1 MKKKASFIFN
11 FDSFKDAELV
21 AESLSPEVKHKIPK
35 ANIEISLSKNALFL
49 KIESDDVST
58 LRAACNS
65 YLRWVNTAINVNQL
79 V

>member
-1 MKKKASFIFN
+1 MKKKATFIFN
-11 FDSFKDAELV
+11 FNSFKDAKIV

-35 ANIEISLSKNALFL
+35 ANVEISLSKNALSL

>member
-1 MKKKASFIFN
+1 MKKKATFIFN
-11 FDSFKDAELV
+11 FDSFKDAAIV

-35 ANIEISLSKNALFL
+35 ANVEISLSKNALSL

>member
-1 MKKKASFIFN
+1 MKKKATFIFN
-11 FDSFKDAELV
+11 FDSFQDAEIV

-35 ANIEISLSKNALFL
+35 TNVEIFLSKNSLLL
-49 KIESDDVST
+49 KIESDDVGT

>member
-35 ANIEISLSKNALFL
+35 ANIEISLSKNALSL

>member
-1 MKKKASFIFN
+1 MKKKATFIFN
-11 FDSFKDAELV
+11 FDSFKDAKLV

-35 ANIEISLSKNALFL
+35 ANVEISLSKNALSL

>member
-1 MKKKASFIFN
+1 MKKKATFIFN
-11 FDSFKDAELV
+11 FDSFKDAEIV

-35 ANIEISLSKNALFL
+35 ANVEISLSKNALSL

>member
-1 MKKKASFIFN
+1 MKKKATFIFN

-35 ANIEISLSKNALFL
+35 ANVEISLSKNALSL

>member
-1 MKKKASFIFN
+1 MNKKASFIFTFN
-11 FDSFKDAELV
+11 SIEEAELV

-35 ANIEISLSKNALFL
+35 ANVEIYFSKNALSL
-49 KIESDDVST
+49 NIESEDLSS

-65 YLRWVNTAINVNQL
+65 YLRWINTAIKVSQL

>member
-11 FDSFKDAELV
+11 FDSSEEAKVV

-35 ANIEISLSKNALFL
+35 ANVEISLFKNALSL
-49 KIESDDVST
+49 EIESDDVST

-65 YLRWVNTAINVNQL
+65 YLRWVNTAIKVNQL

>member
-1 MKKKASFIFN
+1 MKKKALFILT
-11 FDSFKDAELV
+11 FDSSEEAEIV

-35 ANIEISLSKNALFL
+35 ANVELSLSKNALSL

-65 YLRWVNTAINVNQL
+65 YLRWVNTAIKVNQL

>member
-1 MKKKASFIFN
+1 MKKKATFIFN
-11 FDSFKDAELV
+11 FGSFKDAEIV
-21 AESLSPEVKHKIPK
+21 AESLSPEIKHKIPK
-35 ANIEISLSKNALFL
+35 ANVEISLSKNALSL

>member
-11 FDSFKDAELV
+11 FDSFKDAKLV
-21 AESLSPEVKHKIPK
+21 VESLSPEVKHKIPK
-35 ANIEISLSKNALFL
+35 ANVEISLSKNALSL

-65 YLRWVNTAINVNQL
+65 YLRWANTAINVNQL

>member
-1 MKKKASFIFN
+1 MKKNASFIFT
-11 FDSFKDAELV
+11 FDSFEEAEIV

-35 ANIEISLSKNALFL
+35 ANVELSLSKNILSL
-49 KIESDDVST
+49 KIESEDIST

-65 YLRWVNTAINVNQL
+65 YLRWINTAIKVNHL

>member
-1 MKKKASFIFN
+1 MKKKALFILS
-11 FDSFKDAELV
+11 FDSSEEAEIV
-21 AESLSPEVKHKIPK
+21 AETLSPEVKHKIPK
-35 ANIEISLSKNALFL
+35 ANVELSLSNNALSL

-65 YLRWVNTAINVNQL
+65 YLRWVNTAIKVNQL

>member
-1 MKKKASFIFN
+1 MKKKATFIFH
-11 FDSFKDAELV
+11 FDSFKDAEIV

-35 ANIEISLSKNALFL
+35 ANVEISLSKKALFL